1 MAERI
6 TDQMQLRVTP
16 GNTPRTDTRVVFAFR
31 GGRKELLARIASD
44 VAPDEFLYGFTQ
56 ARQQF
61 PMTAIVEAEHST
73 SIFAGLFRLVPLIT
87 CKLGFG
93 LFFNAPFSNLRT
105 LQAASVIVATTDS
118 TGIPLLIMKRCG
130 VLRAAII
137 VISQG
142 LHSIGDETAALPW
155 SDWLKRRLGYCLAEA
170 SAIVALGDGD
180 AEAIAASFSFCRLPE
195 VRIIQFGIDAAF
207 WHPGDPETAQDGFV
221 LSVGSDRLRDYP
233 TLLEAIDT
241 TPLHLVT
248 RLPIGA
254 SYHRP
259 SVRLESD
266 LEWVR
271 LRDLYQRA
279 RFVVTPVKD
288 QPRDSGHSATLQ
300 AMACGK
306 AVILS
311 NIAGLWD
318 RERMVHGETC
328 YLVEPGNV
336 QAMREAIA
344 YLYSRPEEAARI
356 GRNARQLVVDSYSSA
371 EFGSRL
377 SELITEHA
385 TDRSAK
391 E

>member
-1 MAERI
+1 
-6 TDQMQLRVTP
+6 MQFRVTS
-16 GNTPRTDTRVVFAFR
+16 GDTPNADPRVIFAFR

-44 VAPDEFLYGFTQ
+44 AAPDEFLYGFAQ
-56 ARQQF
+56 AKQRF
-61 PMTAIVEAEHST
+61 PTTAIVEAEHST
-73 SIFAGLFRLVPLIT
+73 SIFAGLYRLVPLIT
-87 CKLGFG
+87 NKLGFG
-93 LFFNAPFSNLRT
+93 LFFNAPLFHLRT
-105 LQAASVIVATTDS
+105 LQAANVIVATTDS
-118 TGIPLLIMKRCG
+118 TGIPLLMMKRCG

-155 SDWLKRRLGYCLAEA
+155 SDWLKRRLGYCLAKA

-195 VRIIQFGIDAAF
+195 VRIIQFGIDAEF

-248 RLPIGA
+248 RLPIEA

-259 SVRLESD
+259 SVRIESD

-271 LRDLYQRA
+271 LRELYQRA

-336 QAMREAIA
+336 RAMRGAIA
-344 YLYSRPEEAARI
+344 HLYSRPEEAARI

-377 SELITEHA
+377 SDLIAEHA
-385 TDRSAK
+385 TDQRTK

>member
-1 MAERI
+1 ME
-6 TDQMQLRVTP
+6 LRLTP
-16 GNTPRTDTRVVFAFR
+16 KTSQQGDTRVIFAFR
-31 GGRKELLARIASD
+31 GGRKELLAKVVSGA
-44 VAPDEFLYGFTQ
+44 APDEFLYGFAQ
-56 ARQQF
+56 SKRRF
-61 PMTAIVEAEHST
+61 PRTGIVEAEHSAN
-73 SIFAGLFRLVPLIT
+73 IFGKVFTLVALIT
-87 CKLGFG
+87 WKLGFG
-93 LFFNAPFSNLRT
+93 LFFSAPFSNLRM
-105 LQAASVIVATTDS
+105 LQSASVIVATTDS
-118 TGIPLLIMKRCG
+118 TGIPLLLMKRCG
-130 VLRAAII
+130 LLRAAII
-137 VISQG
+137 VVSQG
-142 LHSIGDETAALPW
+142 LHSIGENTVTLPW
-155 SDWLKRRLGYCLAEA
+155 SGWLTRRLGHCLAEA

-195 VRIIQFGIDAAF
+195 VRIIQFGIDAEF
-207 WHPGDPETAQDGFV
+207 WHPGDPEAAQDGFV

-233 TLLEAIDT
+233 TLLEAIDS

-248 RLPIGA
+248 RLPIEA
-254 SYHRP
+254 RYRRP
-259 SVRLESD
+259 NVRVESD

-271 LRDLYQRA
+271 LRELYQRA

-344 YLYSRPEEAARI
+344 HLYSRPEEAARI
-356 GRNARQLVVDSYSSA
+356 GRNARRLVVDSYSSA

-377 SELITEHA
+377 SDLIAEHG
-385 TDRSAK
+385 TVQSTK